1 MKDSLKHA
9 ARNRQAFV
17 RDQPAIA
24 ALVAWVHITALQALA
39 NLHPI
44 GYQAAQ
50 NARERGNHGDIPR
63 IRHNLTFLNMVAYG
77 RNAAEFAIARGA
89 QHALA
94 GEPPTKPGTAVFGN
108 ADPS

>member
-9 ARNRQAFV
+9 ARNRQTFV

-24 ALVAWVHITALQALA
+24 ALVAWINIAALQTLA

-50 NARERGNHGDIPR
+50 TPVS
-63 IRHNLTFLNMVAYG
+63 VA
-77 RNAAEFAIARGA
+77 
-89 QHALA
+89 
-94 GEPPTKPGTAVFGN
+94 TTGTSPAY
-108 ADPS
+108 ATT

>member
-50 NARERGNHGDIPR
+50 NTRERGNHGDIPR

-89 QHALA
+89 QLSLIHI
-94 GEPPTKPGTAVFGN
+94 
-108 ADPS
+108 